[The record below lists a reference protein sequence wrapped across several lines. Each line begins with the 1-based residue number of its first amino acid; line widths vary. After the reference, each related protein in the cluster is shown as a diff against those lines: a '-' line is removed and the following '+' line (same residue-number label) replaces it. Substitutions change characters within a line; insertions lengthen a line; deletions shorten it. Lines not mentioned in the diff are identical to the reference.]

1 MLNPSAS
8 HLATTTTRD
17 ESTVVLTCRG
27 SAETEALTTLNQ
39 VLTALHDDVV
49 ETHARIVIADIREL
63 EFASSSCLKAFV
75 TWLQRVQELDA
86 EHQYQIVFRSN
97 PKHSWQRRSLG
108 ALAAFAAG
116 VVQIEA
122 EAS

>member
-1 MLNPSAS
+1 VTKTHSLLE
-8 HLATTTTRD
+8 HTITRD
-17 ESTVVLTCRG
+17 GERLALALGG
-27 SAETEALTTLNQ
+27 SAETEALASLHQ
-39 VLTALHDDVV
+39 ILSGLHEEALRTAMKAVV
-49 ETHARIVIADIREL
+49 VDLRGL

-75 TWLQRVQELDA
+75 TWLQRVQELEDA
-86 EHQYQIVFRSN
+86 NRYAVVFRSE
-97 PKHSWQRRSLG
+97 PKHAWQRRSLG

>member
-1 MLNPSAS
+1 VQNPSPS
-8 HLATTTTRD
+8 HLSTSTTRAD
-17 ESTVVLTCRG
+17 STVVLTCRG
-27 SAETEALTTLNQ
+27 SAETEALESLNQ
-39 VLTALHDDVV
+39 VLTTLHN
-49 ETHARIVIADIREL
+49 

-75 TWLQRVQELDA
+75 TWLQRVQELDT
-86 EHQYQIVFRSN
+86 EHQYKVVFRSN
-97 PKHSWQRRSLG
+97 PNHSWQRRSLG